1 MVIDIELLTTPK
13 VIELDL
19 ELGTIV
25 YEGGGPPYEGEY
37 DVTPKINEQKLKT
50 KGKTMKK
57 DVTVYSIPYSEVS
70 NPEGGET
77 VNIAFE

>member
-1 MVIDIELLTTPK
+1 MRREVELITAPEI
-13 VIELDL
+13 IELDL

-37 DVTPKINEQKLKT
+37 DVTPKVREQVLPT
-50 KGKTMKK
+50 KNKSMREDLTI
-57 DVTVYSIPYSEVS
+57 YAIPYSEVS

>member
-37 DVTPKINEQKLKT
+37 DVTPKIGEQTLPT
-50 KGKTMKK
+50 KNKTMKE
-57 DVTVYSIPYSEVS
+57 DVTVYAIPYSEVS

>member
-13 VIELDL
+13 EINLDL

-37 DVTPKINEQKLKT
+37 DVTPKIEEQKLET
-50 KGKTMKK
+50 KNKTMKE
-57 DVTVYSIPYSEVS
+57 DVTIFAIPYSSVT